1 MLVSPVMS
9 NWLQPLS
16 SNDNSILFLI
26 QPLIHILIGG
36 THVPIYFWID
46 FLCIT
51 LGSYFSLSFIPQYH
65 SLGKKYKNIS
75 ILEACKVIFLDFIIN
90 CSYKAHQTCLSQK
103 TLLPQRL
110 RDWAV
115 YKFLLAFLPH
125 KCWSSSQFLK
135 VKWHLINWKLV
146 LLFY

>member
-1 MLVSPVMS
+1 MS
-9 NWLQPLS
+9 NSLQPLS
-16 SNDNSILFLI
+16 SNDKLNSISNVTPHTHPNWGKPRPYIFLDWF
-26 QPLIHILIGG
+26 
-36 THVPIYFWID
+36 FW
-46 FLCIT
+46 IT

-75 ILEACKVIFLDFIIN
+75 ILEACKVIFLDLIIN
-90 CSYKAHQTCLSQK
+90 CSYKAHQTRLSQK

-115 YKFLLAFLPH
+115 YKFLLAFFPH

-146 LLFY
+146 LLLY